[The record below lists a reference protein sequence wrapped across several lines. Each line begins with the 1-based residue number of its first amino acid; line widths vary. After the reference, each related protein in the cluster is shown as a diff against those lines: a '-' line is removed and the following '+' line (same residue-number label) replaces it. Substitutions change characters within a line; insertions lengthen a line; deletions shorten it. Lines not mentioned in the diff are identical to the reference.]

1 MSQRYRILLIEDD
14 SVDVEGVRRSLALS
28 RHAIYDVE
36 SETTLE
42 RGLSSLGSHAFDA
55 VLVDLS
61 LPDATGLGA
70 VESVV
75 RLSPATPVVVFTG
88 AADEEFAFAA
98 IRAGAQDYV
107 TKRGPDTSIER
118 ALRYAIDRK
127 RFEVEQRRV
136 DERLLEV
143 QKLESLGLLAGG
155 IAHDFNNLLT
165 GVLGNASLSL
175 MKVPKGSDIEGFL
188 QQIERSAVRASDLCK
203 QLLAYAGKGGFLVQA
218 LDMSEIVREMIDI
231 LELSVSPQ
239 AILRHELAEDLPA
252 IEASPTQ
259 LRQVAMNLIINAS
272 DALEDRDG
280 VISVRTGLMQCDEGF
295 FTRTELT
302 ERLAVGEY
310 AFLEVSD
317 TGVGIPHEVREQIFE
332 PFYSTKSHGRG
343 LGLAAVL
350 GIVRAHRAAIR
361 VYSEPGKGT
370 TFKVLFP
377 TLGMSAPTTR
387 PSTPERRV
395 EYQGIALVVD
405 DESAVVDVARNVL
418 EQMGFEVLT
427 AQNGVEALAEA
438 RRCGGRIE
446 VVLLDMTMPRMGG
459 EETFRSMHRAYPAVP
474 IILSSGYNERDAIA
488 TLAGKGIA
496 GFLQKPYAA
505 KVLMDAVREAIA
517 RATQ

>member
-1 MSQRYRILLIEDD
+1 M
-14 SVDVEGVRRSLALS
+14 
-28 RHAIYDVE
+28 
-36 SETTLE
+36 
-42 RGLSSLGSHAFDA
+42 
-55 VLVDLS
+55 
-61 LPDATGLGA
+61 
-70 VESVV
+70 
-75 RLSPATPVVVFTG
+75 
-88 AADEEFAFAA
+88 
-98 IRAGAQDYV
+98 
-107 TKRGPDTSIER
+107 
-118 ALRYAIDRK
+118 
-127 RFEVEQRRV
+127 
-136 DERLLEV
+136 
-143 QKLESLGLLAGG
+143 
-155 IAHDFNNLLT
+155 
-165 GVLGNASLSL
+165 LGNASLSL

-350 GIVRAHRAAIR
+350 GIGRAHRAAIR